1 MGDWVYF
8 SFYDKKK
15 LNEYDCTNYKIP
27 SNVFYNLLK
36 ENKSEGVRGYS
47 KCIINNKK
55 ISYNQFSEELRDI
68 LIA

>member
-1 MGDWVYF
+1 M
-8 SFYDKKK
+8 S
-15 LNEYDCTNYKIP
+15 
-27 SNVFYNLLK
+27 VFK